1 MRLRRTAFPTMRA
14 AIANPRR
21 GTPASVFRASIAN
34 KASAERRA
42 SRYTRSNSDFFRRRC
57 AGLKGRAGDKQV
69 GNELAARIARSGSDS
84 ETLATFRAAPGEDL
98 TTGSRRHAGTKTVSA
113 LTMQVAGLIGTL
125 HCWLSL
131 LSSDF
136 FRGLGNCESCV
147 KTSTCRGGKKG
158 GKGTQ
163 RLPQCQ
169 AKSTSAPSERSL
181 ARAVDNPR
189 SIGIDSPSF
198 RVARAEQFFD
208 RFKR

>member
-1 MRLRRTAFPTMRA
+1 L
-14 AIANPRR
+14 N
-21 GTPASVFRASIAN
+21 
-34 KASAERRA
+34 
-42 SRYTRSNSDFFRRRC
+42 
-57 AGLKGRAGDKQV
+57 GRAGDKQI
-69 GNELAARIARSGSDS
+69 GNELAARSARSRSDS
-84 ETLATFRAAPGEDL
+84 ETLATFRAAPGENL
-98 TTGSRRHAGTKTVSA
+98 TAGSRRHAGAKTVSA
-113 LTMQVAGLIGTL
+113 LTMQVAGLIRTL

-136 FRGLGNCESCV
+136 FQGMGNCESCV

-169 AKSTSAPSERSL
+169 AQSCCPTSERSGV
-181 ARAVDNPR
+181 RAVDNPR

-208 RFKR
+208 QVQR